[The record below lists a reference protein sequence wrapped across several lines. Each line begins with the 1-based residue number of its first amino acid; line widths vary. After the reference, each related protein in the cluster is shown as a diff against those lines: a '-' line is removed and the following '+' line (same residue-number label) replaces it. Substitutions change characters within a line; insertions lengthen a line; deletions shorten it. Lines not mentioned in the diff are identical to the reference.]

1 MKLAIL
7 LIILGVI
14 TMSTALCPCPWSKV
28 IIGGLVV
35 ITGALVM
42 IRRRRANGPNKTANA
57 K

>member
-28 IIGGLVV
+28 IIGGLIV